1 MAQSGLKTIVGA
13 ISGALLG
20 LLFLSAGLWKLTYP
34 LDAATKMHQALLP
47 QELSLAAAVGFGIAE
62 TFAAVLLFI
71 PRYRR
76 WGAWL
81 TGLMLVAFLGYF
93 AINYEKLRGAD
104 CSCFPWLKRAVGPE
118 FFIGDGVMLLMAAMA
133 GWWARRSDGMRTASM
148 ILAAVTLFA
157 GVSFAISE
165 SRNSG
170 VKAPDT
176 VLVDGKPFSMQG
188 GKIALYFF
196 DPECMH
202 CNAAAKKMAK
212 MKWPADVKRMS
223 VATRVPQFARDF
235 LEQTGFSGMIAT
247 DVELLKKTFPF
258 GDPPFMVLIENGR
271 QKAAISMFD
280 GTEPGESLKKAGFAE

>member
-1 MAQSGLKTIVGA
+1 MPRVKPVIGAVSGM
-13 ISGALLG
+13 LLG
-20 LLFLSAGLWKLTYP
+20 LLFLSAGLWKLTSP
-34 LDAATKMHQALLP
+34 LDAAAKMHQALLP
-47 QELSLAAAVGFGIAE
+47 QALSLPSAVGFGIAE
-62 TFAAVLLFI
+62 TFAAILLFL

-118 FFIGDGVMLLMAAMA
+118 FFIGDGVMLLMAVIA
-133 GWWARRSDGMRTASM
+133 GLWARRAEGFKTAAS
-148 ILAAVTLFA
+148 ILAAVAMFA

-176 VLVDGKPFSMQG
+176 VLVDGKPYSMQA

-202 CNAAAKKMAK
+202 CNDAAKKMAK
-212 MKWPADVKRMS
+212 LKWSADVKRMG
-223 VATRVPQFARDF
+223 VATRVPQFGKYF
-235 LEQTGFSGMIAT
+235 TEHTGFDAIITT
-247 DVELLKKTFPF
+247 DLDLLKKTFPF
-258 GDPPFMVLIENGR
+258 GDPPFLVLIENGR
-271 QKAAISMFD
+271 QKAGVSMFD
-280 GTEPGESLKKAGFAE
+280 GAEPADSLKKAGFLD